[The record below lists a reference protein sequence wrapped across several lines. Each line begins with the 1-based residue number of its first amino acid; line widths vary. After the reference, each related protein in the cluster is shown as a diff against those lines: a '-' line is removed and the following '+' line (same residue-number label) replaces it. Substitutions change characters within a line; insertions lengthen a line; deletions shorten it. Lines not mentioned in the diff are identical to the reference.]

1 MGGVYYSMRTQTRQY
16 DETRIAEEIVSV
28 LGAGVARAC
37 SAERD
42 SIRFTVRADEMK
54 LQTIILSRRSL
65 RKLIDDPLRAVKVEY
80 LQRDLLQSAARRAE
94 FKYPRVTFRNA
105 AARAAALI
113 RNGVEFRRF
122 AAL

>member
-1 MGGVYYSMRTQTRQY
+1 MY

-28 LGAGVARAC
+28 LGTGVARAC

-54 LQTIILSRRSL
+54 LQTIVLSRRSL

-80 LQRDLLQSAARRAE
+80 LQRDLLQSAGRRVE
-94 FKYPRVTFRNA
+94 FKYPRVTFRSGGGPGA
-105 AARAAALI
+105 PRMGGGVVAPPVPARGLDFEGSVDA
-113 RNGVEFRRF
+113 RW
-122 AAL
+122 